1 MERRTA
7 CAWLVDGGR
16 RIWQDIYM
24 MDDGDEELSGIRRIR
39 L

>member
-24 MDDGDEELSGIRRIR
+24 MDEELSGIRRIR